1 MLKGMDTVV
10 GIGGKSTLDSRFDAN
25 GFTGAVDDIGG
36 YAAVIGSLF
45 VLSTPPFFEAEMSD
59 VGSDPDFVAVAVVV
73 DKAQLLKLPFLAS

>member
-36 YAAVIGSLF
+36 YAAV
-45 VLSTPPFFEAEMSD
+45 FFEAEMSD